1 MFSGLTLLQLALGGL
16 PSIDL
21 LLNRQTR
28 SETRSQHKYS
38 QQFFSYIFPPDL
50 VHVLLGRVLVASVP
64 RGDVELEVKAGV
76 LEVVIVGQLVR
87 NVTVQGH
94 GDLVNPVVSD
104 VTFLRILLMK
114 FYFINPLTF
123 CLRES
128 LPYNGAR
135 QLCMPAPY
143 MRKLPVITL
152 KTFSINSRLN

>member
-1 MFSGLTLLQLALGGL
+1 MLIQDFSPDSNLFSGLTLMQLALGGL

-64 RGDVELEVKAGV
+64 RGDV
-76 LEVVIVGQLVR
+76 
-87 NVTVQGH
+87 
-94 GDLVNPVVSD
+94 
-104 VTFLRILLMK
+104 
-114 FYFINPLTF
+114 
-123 CLRES
+123 
-128 LPYNGAR
+128 
-135 QLCMPAPY
+135 
-143 MRKLPVITL
+143 ITL

>member
-1 MFSGLTLLQLALGGL
+1 M
-16 PSIDL
+16 
-21 LLNRQTR
+21 
-28 SETRSQHKYS
+28 
-38 QQFFSYIFPPDL
+38 FPPDL

-64 RGDVELEVKAGV
+64 RGDVELEVKAKV

-87 NVTVQGH
+87 NVIVQGH
-94 GDLVNPVVSD
+94 GGLVNPAVSD

-123 CLRES
+123 RLRES

-143 MRKLPVITL
+143 LRKLPVITL
-152 KTFSINSRLN
+152 KTFYINSRLN